1 MDQEV
6 KRYRNKKIVL
16 TILHVLFVLI
26 AAAGFSAMYLNSDFG
41 KGISW
46 LHKEEYE
53 DTEQFHLLLSEDIDK
68 IFTYI
73 GYKDVFETNGELDLN
88 KVVVG
93 VSDGPG
99 YSETLTL
106 DDIIRYAKRRGYY
119 LDENF
124 TVKGS
129 PVSMDNDDDM
139 ELTVDWQTYNPNFLD
154 PEFYGD
160 RMTKE
165 ELAFEVLGRLGDYYS
180 ISHNYIENPTN
191 FHFRIVYRSDD
202 GEEKTYTNV
211 PDMTLEA
218 MREEGKYV
226 YIPGDSIRMESNLEE
241 IPANAAPYLEIWN
254 PFGNNR
260 YYMMLSID
268 TSYPYDDPYAQEAQA
283 YLDARSRFLLG
294 SVGLAAGCLGAVTT
308 ILGMVVM
315 SGHEKEGSRK
325 VRLYPFD
332 EIYTELAVLAW
343 AVLVLVCVYMG
354 RFVASH
360 LISMAF
366 TQEQWAYWIKLVK
379 LLVIYGC
386 TVLCLF
392 GAVRRYKA
400 GQLWSNSL
408 IRRAYESLREYR
420 NRSTFAVGMAMAFL
434 AVLAVNIFLIW
445 GMLVIWT
452 EQERGLD
459 QDITFLIMAALLA
472 GTDILVFHRM
482 FSKSVQMDLLDDAIR
497 NISQGNTSYQMDLS
511 QLRGKERAMGEHINS
526 IGTGLEA
533 ALKEQVKSERLKTDL
548 ITNVSHDIK
557 TPLTSIINY
566 VDLIKR
572 ENIQDPKIQGYLEVL
587 DQKSQRLKNL
597 TEDLVEASKAS
608 SGNLKLDI
616 QDIDVVE
623 LVWQTNGEFEE
634 KFATRHLELVSSLP
648 KNPVLIRADGR
659 RLWRILEN
667 LYNNAYKYAMQ
678 NSRIY
683 VDVAQRDGK
692 AIFTIKNVSENP
704 LNISADELTERFVR
718 GDVARTTEGSGLGL
732 SIAQSLT
739 KLQNGTFTLSIDGD
753 LFKAEVA
760 FPVKWTTLEEYE
772 EQEQREEETAAEA
785 E

>member
-283 YLDARSRFLLG
+283 YLDARSHFLLG

-472 GTDILVFHRM
+472 GTDILVFHRI

>member
-53 DTEQFHLLLSEDIDK
+53 DTQQFHLLLSEDIDK

-283 YLDARSRFLLG
+283 YLDARSHFLLG

-315 SGHEKEGSRK
+315 SGHEKEESRK

-472 GTDILVFHRM
+472 GTDILVFHRI

>member
-283 YLDARSRFLLG
+283 YLDSRSHFLLG

-315 SGHEKEGSRK
+315 SGHEKEESRK

-459 QDITFLIMAALLA
+459 QDITFLIMA

-482 FSKSVQMDLLDDAIR
+482 FSKSLQMYFMDYAIR

>member
-283 YLDARSRFLLG
+283 YLDARSHFLLG

-315 SGHEKEGSRK
+315 SGHEKEESRK

-472 GTDILVFHRM
+472 GTDILVFHRI

>member
-1 MDQEV
+1 MEQEV
-6 KRYRNKKIVL
+6 KKYRNKKIVL
-16 TILHVLFVLI
+16 TVLHILFVLA
-26 AAAGFSAMYLNSDFG
+26 AAAGFSAMYLSSDFG

-46 LHKEEYE
+46 LQSVDYE

-73 GYKDVFETNGELDLN
+73 GYKDVFETDGELDLN
-88 KVVVG
+88 KVIVG
-93 VSDGPG
+93 VNDGPG
-99 YSETLTL
+99 LDEVLTL

-129 PVSMDNDDDM
+129 PVSMDNDDDL
-139 ELTVDWQTYNPNFLD
+139 ELNIDWQTYNPDFLD
-154 PEFYGD
+154 PEIYGE
-160 RMTKE
+160 RMTRE

-180 ISHNYIENPTN
+180 IAYNYIENPTN
-191 FHFRIVYRSDD
+191 LHFRIVYNGED
-202 GEEKTYTNV
+202 GEQRVYTNAE
-211 PDMTLEA
+211 DLSLEE
-218 MREEGKYV
+218 MRQEGRYL
-226 YIPGDSIRMESNLEE
+226 YIPGDSIRMESNLDS

-254 PFGNNR
+254 PYGNSQ

-268 TSYPYDDPYAQEAQA
+268 TTYSAQDAYAREAGE
-283 YLDARSRFLLG
+283 YLESRTHFLMGSAGVAVGLLG
-294 SVGLAAGCLGAVTT
+294 GVTT
-308 ILGMVVM
+308 ILCLVVM
-315 SGHEKEGSRK
+315 SGHETEGSRRI
-325 VRLYPFD
+325 RLYPFD
-332 EIYTELAVLAW
+332 EIYTELAVLLW
-343 AVLVLVCVYMG
+343 ALLLLVAVYIG

-366 TQEQWAYWIKLVK
+366 SQEQWAYWIKLVK

-386 TVLCLF
+386 TAVCLF

-408 IRRAYESLREYR
+408 AKRAYEALREYR
-420 NRSTFAVGMAMAFL
+420 NRTTFAVGMAMGFL

-445 GMLVIWT
+445 GMLLIWLT
-452 EQERGLD
+452 PEKGLD

-472 GTDILVFHRM
+472 GADIVVFHRM
-482 FSKSVQMDLLDDAIR
+482 FSKAVQMDLLDGAIR
-497 NISQGNTSYQMDLS
+497 NIAQGNTGFQMDLS
-511 QLRGKERAMGEHINS
+511 QLRGKERAMGEHINN
-526 IGTGLEA
+526 IGSGLET

-548 ITNVSHDIK
+548 ITNVSHDLK

-572 ENIQDPKIQGYLEVL
+572 EHIQDPKIQGYLEVL
-587 DQKSQRLKNL
+587 DQKSQRLKTL

-623 LVWQTNGEFEE
+623 LVCQTNGEFEE
-634 KFATRHLELVSSLP
+634 KFATRHLELISTLP
-648 KNPVLIRADGR
+648 KTPVIIRADGR

-683 VDVAQRDGK
+683 VDVVSRDGN
-692 AIFTIKNVSENP
+692 AVFTIKNVSESP
-704 LNISADELTERFVR
+704 LNFSPDELTERFVR

-732 SIAQSLT
+732 SIAKSLT
-739 KLQNGTFTLSIDGD
+739 QLQGGTFTIYIDGD
-753 LFKAEVA
+753 LFKAEAA
-760 FPVKWTTLEEYE
+760 FPLKLITIENFGV
-772 EQEQREEETAAEA
+772 QDAGEA
-785 E
+785 

>member
-1 MDQEV
+1 MEQEV
-6 KRYRNKKIVL
+6 KKYRNKKILL
-16 TILHVLFVLI
+16 TVLHVVFVLV
-26 AAAGFSAMYLNSDFG
+26 AAAGFSAMYLSSDFG

-46 LHKEEYE
+46 LRSEEYE
-53 DTEQFHLLLSEDIDK
+53 DTEQFHRLFSEDIDK

-88 KVVVG
+88 KVIVG
-93 VSDGPG
+93 VNDGPG
-99 YSETLTL
+99 LDEILTL

-124 TVKGS
+124 EVKGS
-129 PVSMDNDDDM
+129 PVSMDNDDDL
-139 ELTVDWQTYNPNFLD
+139 ELTIDWQTYNPNFQDQGLYN
-154 PEFYGD
+154 E

-165 ELAFEVLGRLGDYYS
+165 ELSFEVLGRLGDYYT
-180 ISHNYIENPTN
+180 IAHNYMENPTN
-191 FHFRIVYRSDD
+191 LHFRIVYNSND
-202 GEEKTYTNV
+202 GEEKVYTNV
-211 PDMTLEA
+211 PDMSLEEQQ
-218 MREEGKYV
+218 EEGKYV
-226 YIPGDSIRMESNLEE
+226 YIPGNSVRMESNLQE

-260 YYMMLSID
+260 YYMMVSVD
-268 TSYPYDDPYAQEAQA
+268 TSYPAEDTYALEAGQ
-283 YLDARSRFLLG
+283 YLDSRTHFLLG
-294 SVGLAAGCLGAVTT
+294 GAGVTAGCLGALTT
-308 ILGMVVM
+308 MLCLIVM
-315 SGHEKEGSRK
+315 SGREREDSKK
-325 VRLYPFD
+325 IRLYPID

-343 AVLVLVCVYMG
+343 AVLVLVCVYIG

-379 LLVIYGC
+379 FLVIYGC
-386 TVLCLF
+386 TAICLF

-408 IRRAYESLREYR
+408 ARKAYRSLRDYR
-420 NRSTFAVGMAMAFL
+420 NKATFAVGMAMAFL
-434 AVLAVNIFLIW
+434 GVLLVNVFLIW
-445 GMLVIWT
+445 GMLVIWMD
-452 EQERGLD
+452 QEKSLD
-459 QDITFLIMAALLA
+459 QDITFFIMAALLA
-472 GTDILVFHRM
+472 GTDVLVFHRM

-497 NISQGNTSYQMDLS
+497 NISQGNTSFQMDLS
-511 QLRGKERAMGEHINS
+511 HLKGKERAIGEHINN

-572 ENIQDPKIQGYLEVL
+572 EHIQDPKIQGYLEVL

-634 KFATRHLELVSSLP
+634 KFATRHLELVSNLP
-648 KNPVLIRADGR
+648 KTPVLIRADGR

-683 VDVAQRDGK
+683 VDVVNQDGK

-760 FPVKWTTLEEYE
+760 FPVKWTRLEDYVEVVGE
-772 EQEQREEETAAEA
+772 D
-785 E
+785 